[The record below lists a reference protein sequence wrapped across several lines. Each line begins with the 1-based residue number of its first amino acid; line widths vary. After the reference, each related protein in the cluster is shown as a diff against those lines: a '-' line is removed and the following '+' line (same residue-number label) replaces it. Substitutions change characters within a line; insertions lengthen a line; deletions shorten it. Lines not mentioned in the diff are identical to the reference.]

1 MKCKLRYKMRIIFLF
16 SFTIIFAQSQ
26 NFDLVENRS
35 EIALQHFMEG
45 EFLLNQGN
53 YAMAILEFQEA
64 VEADPD
70 GATIHVSIADAF
82 RRLGKIRRAEKHLH
96 IAIEIEPLD
105 KEAYEMLGLL
115 YLLEKKYDLAEKQFK
130 ALVELDPDF
139 SDYYFSL
146 GDIYRLKNE
155 KVKAI
160 EYYLKTYEAN
170 SLATNALEKSLQI
183 AININQFIQA
193 EDICRLL
200 LDEFPDDVK
209 YWETYRDIA
218 LFNQHFSKAID
229 AVDGLI
235 EIHGL
240 NVELLIHKSAIYRAS
255 HEEDTALKILQQAFA
270 LDSLNQDIY
279 QEFVSL
285 YMDMENYE
293 EALKYNNKF
302 IELFPQD
309 PRGFLNSAIVSM
321 AIKEPIKAT
330 EILIEHIGLLEGNFT
345 AYSILGSAYN
355 QLHEYENAEQF
366 LLKAMAL
373 HSNAKNIQHSLAM
386 VWDSLHKW
394 EKSDSL
400 YQVLIDSDSTDA
412 QALNNYAYS
421 LSERNEQLEQA
432 LSYAKKAVQLTPNS
446 APYLDTLGWIY
457 YKMGSHTE
465 AISYVEKSIKIDG
478 KNAIVIEHL
487 GDILMENNQIYKAQ
501 KIYKQALKL
510 DEKNQTLKDK
520 ISQ

>member
-170 SLATNALEKSLQI
+170 SLATNAL
-183 AININQFIQA
+183 
-193 EDICRLL
+193 
-200 LDEFPDDVK
+200 
-209 YWETYRDIA
+209 
-218 LFNQHFSKAID
+218 
-229 AVDGLI
+229 
-235 EIHGL
+235 
-240 NVELLIHKSAIYRAS
+240 
-255 HEEDTALKILQQAFA
+255 
-270 LDSLNQDIY
+270 
-279 QEFVSL
+279 
-285 YMDMENYE
+285 
-293 EALKYNNKF
+293 
-302 IELFPQD
+302 
-309 PRGFLNSAIVSM
+309 
-321 AIKEPIKAT
+321 
-330 EILIEHIGLLEGNFT
+330 
-345 AYSILGSAYN
+345 
-355 QLHEYENAEQF
+355 
-366 LLKAMAL
+366 
-373 HSNAKNIQHSLAM
+373 
-386 VWDSLHKW
+386 
-394 EKSDSL
+394 
-400 YQVLIDSDSTDA
+400 
-412 QALNNYAYS
+412 
-421 LSERNEQLEQA
+421 
-432 LSYAKKAVQLTPNS
+432 
-446 APYLDTLGWIY
+446 
-457 YKMGSHTE
+457 
-465 AISYVEKSIKIDG
+465 
-478 KNAIVIEHL
+478 
-487 GDILMENNQIYKAQ
+487 
-501 KIYKQALKL
+501 
-510 DEKNQTLKDK
+510 
-520 ISQ
+520 